1 MLNEGSTTALYAANH
16 TDASL
21 TQKEPYLVIK
31 PTSGWQALQ
40 LGQIWR
46 FKDLLVT
53 LARRD
58 VTLRYRQTALGV
70 AWVVLQPLIAAGI
83 FAFVF
88 GVVAELPSGGTPYF
102 VFSYAGLL
110 GWNLFSTTMARA
122 SVSLT
127 GNSQLISKVY
137 FPRLIL
143 PLSGV
148 FSTLLDFIV
157 ATVVMI
163 VLMVF
168 YQITPGMG
176 LLLLPLWMSLI
187 TLLALGIGLT
197 AAALAVSYRDV
208 LHILPVMTQMILYAS
223 PVAYATVAVP
233 EHLRPL
239 YLLNPMANLIE
250 AFRWSLLGT
259 GQVSWKYMLGTII
272 VVGVVFI
279 GGAFAF
285 KRMERKF
292 ADVI

>member
-1 MLNEGSTTALYAANH
+1 MLNEGSTTALYAANR
-16 TDASL
+16 TDAPL
-21 TQKEPYLVIK
+21 TQKEPYLIIK

-40 LGQIWR
+40 LEQIWR
-46 FKDLLVT
+46 FKDLLLT

-70 AWVVLQPLIAAGI
+70 GWVVLQPLIAAGI

-88 GVVAELPSGGTPYF
+88 GAVAKLPSGGTPYF

-110 GWNLFSTTMARA
+110 SWNLFSTTVSRA

-157 ATVVMI
+157 ATVVM
-163 VLMVF
+163 VALMFF
-168 YQITPGMG
+168 YHITPGIG
-176 LLLLPLWMSLI
+176 LLLLPLWMLLI

-197 AAALAVSYRDV
+197 AAALAVTYRDV
-208 LHILPVMTQMILYAS
+208 LHILPVMVQMTLYAS